1 MLYDPL
7 APKLSFYFIF
17 PKRIPKSVDLFI
29 IHTKVVSMD
38 HSSQYPLSK
47 LVAPLFVGTNNHS
60 IGNG

>member
-1 MLYDPL
+1 MTPWLQKFPSISY
-7 APKLSFYFIF
+7 LS
-17 PKRIPKSVDLFI
+17 KRIPKSVDLFI

-47 LVAPLFVGTNNHS
+47 LVAPLFVGTNNQS